1 MPINPEQYVPEHP
14 EVPTHL
20 DLELGKLRQNLL
32 GMWNL
37 VISQVSKAEE
47 ALNYHDRNL
56 AMEIKANEKRVDA
69 FELNI
74 TLGCENILALF
85 SPVAADLRFVLS
97 VLKIAYNLERTGDYA
112 KTIANIVLDLEK
124 PLPPEVIKKSG
135 VPAMFAVTLTML
147 HDIQR
152 AFETGDSALS
162 RVVFSKDEEL
172 DTINK
177 GAYRTFTELIRENP
191 EEISALLHLLSVV
204 RRLERIGDQSKNIA
218 EEIIFYL
225 EADLI
230 KHNKSKRKPHQE
242 I

>member
-1 MPINPEQYVPEHP
+1 
-14 EVPTHL
+14 
-20 DLELGKLRQNLL
+20 
-32 GMWNL
+32 
-37 VISQVSKAEE
+37 
-47 ALNYHDRNL
+47 
-56 AMEIKANEKRVDA
+56 
-69 FELNI
+69 
-74 TLGCENILALF
+74 
-85 SPVAADLRFVLS
+85 
-97 VLKIAYNLERTGDYA
+97 
-112 KTIANIVLDLEK
+112 
-124 PLPPEVIKKSG
+124 
-135 VPAMFAVTLTML
+135 MFAVTLTML

>member
-1 MPINPEQYVPEHP
+1 MPINSDQYVPEHP

-56 AMEIKANEKRVDA
+56 ALEIKANEKRVDA

-85 SPVAADLRFVLS
+85 SPVATDLRFVLS

-124 PLPPEVIKKSG
+124 PLPSEAIKKSG
-135 VPAMFAVTLTML
+135 VPEMFTVTLTML

-152 AFETGDSALS
+152 SFETGDTALS
-162 RVVFSKDEEL
+162 RLVFSKDEEL
-172 DTINK
+172 DGINK
-177 GAYRTFTELIRENP
+177 GAYRNFTELIRENP
-191 EEISALLHLLSVV
+191 DEIDALLHLLSVV

-230 KHNKSKRKPHQE
+230 KHNKSKRKPPQE